1 MRQNIFLVV
10 LLTLMGMCTSCV
22 TQKNLTYFRTLQA
35 EDADS
40 INKAFELQQDPVL
53 RIGDALLIQ
62 ISALDEE
69 AAIPYN
75 MVAVVPS
82 TGTQLNMTPI
92 MLTYVVDEQ
101 GDIILPVLGRLHVE
115 GMSKTELRDE
125 LTERLSKQ
133 IKDPLVTISLQNRK
147 VTVMGEVRNPKQVPI
162 PNGRLTILEALA
174 SAGDLTPYGKR
185 NNILVTREVNG
196 KMEIARL
203 DLTSNDIFSSPYYF
217 LQQNDVIYV
226 SPNHVRV
233 VNSQNVGLWLSVVST
248 LASAATVIV
257 TVIQTTK

>member
-1 MRQNIFLVV
+1 MRQNIFLVL

-40 INKAFELQQDPVL
+40 INKAFEIQQDPTL
-53 RIGDALLIQ
+53 RVGDALLIQ

-75 MVAVVPS
+75 MIAVVPS
-82 TGTQLNMTPI
+82 TGTQLNFNPVI
-92 MLTYVVDEQ
+92 LTYVVDEQ
-101 GDIILPVLGRLHVE
+101 GDIILPVLGRMHVE

-147 VTVMGEVRNPKQVPI
+147 VTVMGEVHNPRQVAI

-174 SAGDLTPYGKR
+174 AAGDLTPYGKR

-203 DLTSNDIFSSPYYF
+203 DLTSSEIFTSPYYF